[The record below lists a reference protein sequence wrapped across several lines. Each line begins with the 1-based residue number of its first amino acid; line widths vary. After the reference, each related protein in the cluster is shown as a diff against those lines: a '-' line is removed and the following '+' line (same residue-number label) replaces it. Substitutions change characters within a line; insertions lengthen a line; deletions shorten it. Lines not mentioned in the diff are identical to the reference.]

1 MIAAA
6 LGLLSGIWGKAAPYL
21 IIAGVVA
28 LAVGL
33 FVLKVFGAGKAAAK
47 AEAAM
52 KALQQV
58 KEARN
63 VENRVDGADAAEL
76 ERLRKKWTRG

>member
-6 LGLLSGIWGKAAPYL
+6 LGLISGAWGKAVPYL
-21 IIAGVVA
+21 IVGGVA
-28 LAVGL
+28 LVAVAL

-47 AEAAM
+47 AEATL
-52 KALQQV
+52 KTLQQA

-63 VENRVDGADAAEL
+63 VENRVDGAGADEL
-76 ERLRKKWTRG
+76 GRLRDKWTR